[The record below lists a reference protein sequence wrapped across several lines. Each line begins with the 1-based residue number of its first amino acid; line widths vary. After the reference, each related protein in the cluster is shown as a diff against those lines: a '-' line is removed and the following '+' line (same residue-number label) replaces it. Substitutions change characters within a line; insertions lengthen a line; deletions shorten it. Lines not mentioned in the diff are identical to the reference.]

1 MNKQEKTNVP
11 NYPKLTWAELK
22 EILINQGIQDTDEID
37 RIDISWGRPEDVECK
52 KDKDFG
58 WQVFL

>member
-22 EILINQGIQDTDEID
+22 EILINQGIQDSDEID